1 MKLKIYAIKCLKM
14 NHIFFLAMNKQISE
28 YQSNLHVQF
37 DQTQKVE
44 NSTVKTIHVSLYIIS
59 NLLNARKSK

>member
-14 NHIFFLAMNKQISE
+14 NHIFFLSMNKQISE

-37 DQTQKVE
+37 DQTQKVCYTKMI
-44 NSTVKTIHVSLYIIS
+44 NRGKLYGKDNPRFIIHHL
-59 NLLNARKSK
+59 